1 VGEEPIDK
9 ELEEKI
15 EKEVEEDRIAREER
29 AISKLKRDKAVHD
42 MGINLLNSLPSL
54 GEILND
60 KNMVYNLTYAL
71 KNKVRKMDSL
81 PILKTVLLI
90 EVLKELVKLNSYF
103 ENQSPSTKEQ
113 IVDSGIK
120 KIDRKKKE

>member
-1 VGEEPIDK
+1 MGEELIDK

-103 ENQSPSTKEQ
+103 ENQSPATKEQ